1 MRYNITNRRKSMSAN
16 NNMLNFLKADLW
28 DDWGKQGT
36 DQRKGVKAP
45 PSQKPYPKD
54 AVLFDLVAPEN
65 MTVGQIPLINAIRQ
79 RRSRREY
86 SQDPLSL
93 EELSFLLWATQ
104 GVDQEAT
111 RNFREWLAGAV
122 GIPINEIPT
131 LMRTVPSGGACHPFE
146 SYLLVNRVDGLQ
158 AGIYRYLAMEHK
170 LLYLHGNPELDEKTV
185 GKLPSMFL
193 RGAVVFLWTA
203 IPYRTEWRYTLVAPK
218 MIAQES
224 GHICQNLYLACEAIG
239 AGTCAV
245 GAYSQKLMDDL
256 LGVDGI
262 EEFTIY
268 VAPVG
273 KIALT
278 HG

>member
-1 MRYNITNRRKSMSAN
+1 MTAN
-16 NNMLNFLKADLW
+16 KTALRFLKADLW
-28 DDWGKQGT
+28 EEWQKQGT

-45 PSQKPYPKD
+45 QSQKAYSQD
-54 AVLFDLVAPEN
+54 SILIDLVAPEDL
-65 MTVGQIPLINAIRQ
+65 TVGQIPLIQAIRQ

-86 SQDPLSL
+86 TQAALSL

-146 SYLLVNRVDGLQ
+146 SYLLVNRVTRLEPGL
-158 AGIYRYLAMEHK
+158 YRYLSIENK
-170 LLYLHGNPELDEKTV
+170 LLFLYGGLQLEEKIA
-185 GKLPSMFL
+185 GKLPSMFQ
-193 RGAVVFLWTA
+193 RSAVVFLWTA
-203 IPYRTEWRYTLVAPK
+203 IPYRSEWRYTIVAPK

-245 GAYSQKLMDDL
+245 GAYSQKQMDDL
-256 LGVDGI
+256 LGVDGE

-273 KIALT
+273 KIA
-278 HG
+278 